1 MKPLG
6 ECAQCILKWT
16 YERTASS
23 ATEEQRFT
31 LMRTILSVLSQE
43 FIQSGNVGL
52 ICKRALDAVSDS
64 ILASAVDYNGIKVES
79 NQAAEALLPAAI
91 EFIKKGKTP
100 RERFNRACCLAS
112 AGNVSPISAPSG
124 ALEFSEMESIIKGK
138 DPMPLLIGDVYGAA
152 RDSDHV
158 LFLTDN
164 AGEIGFDSLL
174 IRELKAMGSKVTL
187 VVKEDPFFEDATK
200 SDASY
205 FGLDRVVEDILTA
218 KVVFIP
224 DESPSELN
232 DAYRQSDLLIAKGVF
247 NFEALNSEVTG
258 KPTIYMLKMKCHPLA
273 ETNDVDL
280 GSFIVK
286 LENS

>member
-43 FIQSGNVGL
+43 FIQSGNLGL
-52 ICKRALDAVSDS
+52 ICKKALDAVGDS
-64 ILASAVDYNGIKVES
+64 ILASADDYNAIKVES
-79 NQAAEALLPAAI
+79 NQAAEALLPGAK
-91 EFIKKGKTP
+91 EFVKKGKTP
-100 RERFNRACCLAS
+100 RERFKRACCLAS

-124 ALEFSEMESIIKGK
+124 ALEFPEVENIIKGEG
-138 DPMPLLIGDVYGAA
+138 PLPLLIGDVYGAVC
-152 RDSDHV
+152 DSANIM
-158 LFLTDN
+158 FFTDN

-174 IRELKAMGSKVTL
+174 IGELKAMGSKVTL

-218 KVVFIP
+218 RVVFIP
-224 DESPSELN
+224 DESPPELN
-232 DAYRQSDLLIAKGVF
+232 DAFRQSDLLISKGVF
-247 NFEALNSEVTG
+247 NFEVLNREVTG
-258 KPTIYMLKMKCHPLA
+258 KPIIYMLKMKCHPLA